1 MRAPGQTSVQALSAP
16 RNPSVTSTSGAG
28 IRENNAAYA
37 SFDSC
42 EHHWKPSASPVS
54 PSTAT
59 IRHQSWLMYV
69 PSAITVWCLTAGVGI
84 SGRMFQHHDVRLRNM
99 RGPDPISPCVLPESS
114 QSRKARRSASCL
126 RSGLGAVVPREQSA
140 HFQRCVP
147 AAVLPFFLIGRP
159 HTGHSRAL
167 FDFVLIR
174 PSNRQG
180 TVETTAFNTT
190 SY

>member
-1 MRAPGQTSVQALSAP
+1 MSRSESFLSSLPAWSLGFEVRSARVLRCTCTRHRWMRAPGQTSVQALSAP

-84 SGRMFQHHDVRLRNM
+84 SGRMFQHHDVRLR
-99 RGPDPISPCVLPESS
+99 V
-114 QSRKARRSASCL
+114 
-126 RSGLGAVVPREQSA
+126 
-140 HFQRCVP
+140 
-147 AAVLPFFLIGRP
+147 
-159 HTGHSRAL
+159 
-167 FDFVLIR
+167 FV
-174 PSNRQG
+174 Q
-180 TVETTAFNTT
+180 
-190 SY
+190 